1 MSQSF
6 PVSLILNLGR
16 AGKALTLAGVLFVG
30 ASVTV
35 FGQGAPR
42 PPGGGPPAVAPKP
55 AAAPAPAPATAAE
68 TETGAESKPSPFSPN
83 TFAQDALKKLAG
95 EMEKRAEDVKE
106 AAIVEENGES
116 VIPVGAIDEAHQKV
130 LGELM
135 QSIFLQKGSSWFT
148 QTVRDAIPV
157 PYEFKDLEL
166 SGPTSLVVTATDK
179 ANGIDQR
186 LSYGF
191 SVSSHRKYAKA
202 TGWQAWEKGKP
213 VLLNGIIM
221 NREDG
226 VWVVASSPLESYSL
240 R

>member
-30 ASVTV
+30 ASATL
-35 FGQGAPR
+35 FGQGVSRA
-42 PPGGGPPAVAPKP
+42 PGGGPPAVAPKP
-55 AAAPAPAPATAAE
+55 APAPAVSPATAAVA
-68 TETGAESKPSPFSPN
+68 ETGAKPSPFSPN
-83 TFAQDALKKLAG
+83 TFAQEALKKLAG
-95 EMEKRAEDVKE
+95 EMEKRADDVKE
-106 AAIVEENGES
+106 AAVVEDGGES
-116 VIPVGAIDEAHQKV
+116 GLPVGEIDKSHQKV